1 VIRNA
6 LWVAWLRL
14 PASEALRRSWE
25 ICSAAGNRKV
35 LPSALAAA
43 LRELSW
49 VAGQR
54 KVVPEHVLSLYRRL
68 HG

>member
-1 VIRNA
+1 M
-6 LWVAWLRL
+6 
-14 PASEALRRSWE
+14 RRTWK
-25 ICSAAGNRKV
+25 ICSGARNPRI

-54 KVVPEHVLSLYRRL
+54 KVVPDHVLSLYRRL